1 MLSKLDSSTS
11 LVPLAVK
18 DAATVAGLV
27 TMAYKTGGQDEAREK
42 FIDETGTTALWLGGI
57 PFFRKLYDKIVFKNN
72 GLDPDISIKKIFNKS
87 PQQLAYRELREHTK
101 NLGKLTENQLDNSKQ
116 LLNNYK
122 KLHTN
127 KFLASTIISTLLILV
142 LPKLNQR
149 LSRKIILTRELRD
162 RESNNNSYFAG
173 KSDVIANSPIS
184 FEKNKSSKTA
194 ATSSSS
200 NLKEIQDNFIKN
212 TTPQVNFSQNNNT
225 KNKAGFAGMGSL
237 LTAAASAQNNPV
249 GNILLVDA
257 AISGNRVTFVPRN
270 NQQRAEN
277 FVKEGGFIFFAFIA
291 QGLIKKGFEK
301 ISEKLKVPVDLD
313 FKTLNSDSFKAKMK
327 DYHNNKITRDAL
339 TKISDISEHADHEG
353 KVYEFIKGNVH
364 KDEFLTLQTAKEVGI
379 IKTDKATGALN
390 PKKYIEINEVKKLS
404 ENIGKF
410 ADAMTE
416 AGKKSGISPES
427 FINKAHNVKA
437 GFLFANLAICC
448 SALGIVL
455 PKIQYAFRD
464 KVYKS
469 KDYPGIKGYK
479 EEAEK
484 LAATSLKRN

>member
-27 TMAYKTGGQDEAREK
+27 TMAYKTGGEHEAREK

-57 PFFRKLYDKIVFKNN
+57 PFFRKLYDKTVFKKC
-72 GLDPDISIKKIFNKS
+72 GLDPDISIKKIFKKDA
-87 PQQLAYRELREHTK
+87 QELNSEEITEQTRK
-101 NLGKLTENQLDNSKQ
+101 LGKLTEKQ
-116 LLNNYK
+116 LEKTGELIGKYK
-122 KLHTN
+122 GMHIA
-127 KFLASTIISTLLILV
+127 KFLVSTILPTILILV
-142 LPKLNQR
+142 LPKLNQK

-162 RESNNNSYFAG
+162 REANNNNYFAG

-313 FKTLNSDSFKAKMK
+313 FKTLNSDSFRAKMK
-327 DYHNNKITRDAL
+327 DYHNNKITRDTL
-339 TKISDISEHADHEG
+339 TKISDISEHADDEG

-364 KDEFLTLQTAKEVGI
+364 KDEFLTLQTAKEVGV
-379 IKTDKATGALN
+379 IKTDKSGALN

-416 AGKKSGISPES
+416 AGKKSGISPET
-427 FINKAHNVKA
+427 FINNAHNLKA
-437 GFLFANLAICC
+437 KFLFANLAICC
-448 SALGIVL
+448 TALGIVL